1 MNAARGEEH
10 RILLAG
16 ASGGACDRVG
26 ATLRQA
32 GYACLRAVTGPEAI
46 SLFCVEAPPVVLIDV
61 DLPGGG
67 VLVCRDLFETDV
79 ASDTVVLMLLP
90 DSEQA
95 TREAAFAAGAHDAF
109 PRDCGPEELLGRV
122 AYALRGWAVSA
133 DLRVRN
139 LDLRRRVDRGLGE
152 LDRVNRNLK
161 QQLRQQQTLLELTQ
175 EMAASLEAGQQA
187 NVLLLSIVGQVGALS
202 AALFTSDGEGAPM
215 ALVAVK
221 GIEREICLAV
231 SEEDRAGWREWLE
244 SAGASPLE
252 GIVPAEL
259 SALGFALMVPIR
271 DRARIGGAVALGPR
285 VTGQPYSA
293 GDIRMLETMGNSF
306 AIALQNSNLY
316 GKLQRTYVNT
326 IEALVT
332 AIEAKD
338 RYTRGHT
345 ARVAKYAR
353 AIAVELGLDEA
364 AMQQVEYGA
373 ALHDVGKIGIYEHVL
388 NKHGELTEEEFA
400 MIRQHPVMGDRILAH
415 IDFLRDARLAVR
427 HHHERVDGAGYPD
440 GLAGVQIPLIA
451 KIVAVADAFD
461 AMTTTRTYSDAIGL
475 EGAIDNLVRKVG
487 TQFDSRVVDAFVGL
501 LRDGRLRLGRL
512 EASGRQA
519 KAVPCNQLGDLSSSG
534 TV

>member
-1 MNAARGEEH
+1 MSAAHGEEH

-16 ASGGACDRVG
+16 PPGGACEKIA

-32 GYACLRAVTGPEAI
+32 GYACLRAGTGPEAI
-46 SLFCVEAPPVVLIDV
+46 SLFCVETPPVVLIDV

-67 VLVCRDLFETDV
+67 VLVCRDLFE
-79 ASDTVVLMLLP
+79 AEAGIDTIVLMLLP
-90 DSEQA
+90 DNEQA

-109 PRDCGPEELLGRV
+109 PRDCGPQEVLGRV

-175 EMAASLEAGQQA
+175 EMSASLEAAQQA

-202 AALFTSDGEGAPM
+202 AALFAGDGERAPM
-215 ALVAVK
+215 SLVAVK
-221 GIEREICLAV
+221 GIDRELCLAV
-231 SEEDRAGWREWLE
+231 SEADRAGWRDWLE

-259 SALGFALMVPIR
+259 AALGFALMVPIR

-285 VTGQPYSA
+285 ITGQPYSA

-316 GKLQRTYVNT
+316 RQLKETYVNT

-345 ARVAKYAR
+345 ARVARYAR
-353 AIAVELGLDEA
+353 AIAVELDLDEA
-364 AMQQVEYGA
+364 SLQQVEYGA

-400 MIRQHPVMGDRILAH
+400 MIRRHPAMGDRILAH
-415 IDFLRDARLAVR
+415 IDFLREARLAVR
-427 HHHERVDGAGYPD
+427 HHHERVDGSGYPD
-440 GLAGVQIPLIA
+440 GLRGAQIPLIA
-451 KIVAVADAFD
+451 KVVAVADAFD
-461 AMTTTRTYSDAIGL
+461 AMTTTRTYSNPIGL
-475 EGAIDNLVRKVG
+475 EEAIDNLERKAG
-487 TQFDSRVVDAFVGL
+487 SQFDVMVVEAFIRL
-501 LRDGRLRLGRL
+501 LRDGRLSL
-512 EASGRQA
+512 ERPDAREA
-519 KAVPCNQLGDLSSSG
+519 PALTVP
-534 TV
+534 VE

>member
-1 MNAARGEEH
+1 MNAVRGEEH
-10 RILLAG
+10 RILVAG
-16 ASGGACDRVG
+16 PPDGVCDG
-26 ATLRQA
+26 ICATLRQA
-32 GYACLRAVTGPEAI
+32 GYDCLRAGTGPEAI
-46 SLFCVEAPPVVLIDV
+46 SLFCVEPPPVVLV
-61 DLPGGG
+61 DAELPGGG
-67 VLVCRDLFETDV
+67 MLVCRDLFETDAV
-79 ASDTVVLMLLP
+79 ADTIVLMLLP
-90 DSEQA
+90 DNERI
-95 TREAAFAAGAHDAF
+95 TRETAFASGAHDAF
-109 PRDCGPEELLGRV
+109 PRDCGPQELLGRV

-175 EMAASLEAGQQA
+175 EMGASLEAAQQA

-202 AALFTSDGEGAPM
+202 AALFAGDGDGAPM
-215 ALVAVK
+215 SLIAVK
-221 GIEREICLAV
+221 GIDREVCLAV
-231 SEEDRAGWREWLE
+231 SEADRAGWRDWLE

-259 SALGFALMVPIR
+259 AALGFALMVPIR

-285 VTGQPYSA
+285 ITGQPYSP

-316 GKLQRTYVNT
+316 RKLQGTYVNT

-364 AMQQVEYGA
+364 AIQQVEYGA

-400 MIRQHPVMGDRILAH
+400 MIRRHPAMGDRILAH
-415 IDFLRDARLAVR
+415 IDFLHEARRAVR
-427 HHHERVDGAGYPD
+427 HHHERVDGSGYPD
-440 GLAGVQIPLIA
+440 GLRSAQIPLIA

-461 AMTTTRTYSDAIGL
+461 AMTTTRTYSSPIGL
-475 EGAIDNLVRKVG
+475 EEAIDNLVRKVG

-501 LRDGRLRLGRL
+501 LRGGRVRLGRL
-512 EASGRQA
+512 AAWDAPTSPSPS
-519 KAVPCNQLGDLSSSG
+519 V
-534 TV
+534 

>member
-1 MNAARGEEH
+1 MNAIPGEEH

-16 ASGGACDRVG
+16 PSGGACEAIS

-32 GYACLRAVTGPEAI
+32 GYACLRAGTGPEAI
-46 SLFCVEAPPVVLIDV
+46 SLFCVESPPVVLIDV

-67 VLVCRDLFETDV
+67 VLVCRDLFETDAAV
-79 ASDTVVLMLLP
+79 DTIVLMLLP
-90 DSEQA
+90 DNKRA
-95 TREAAFAAGAHDAF
+95 TREAAFAAGVHDAF

-122 AYALRGWAVSA
+122 AYALRDWAVSA

-175 EMAASLEAGQQA
+175 EMAASLEGGQQA

-202 AALFTSDGEGAPM
+202 AALFAGDGDGAPM
-215 ALVAVK
+215 SLVAVK
-221 GIEREICLAV
+221 GIDREVCLAV
-231 SEEDRAGWREWLE
+231 TEADRAGWRDWLE

-259 SALGFALMVPIR
+259 AALGFALMVPIR

-285 VTGQPYSA
+285 ITGQPYSA

-316 GKLQRTYVNT
+316 SKLQRTYVNT

-345 ARVAKYAR
+345 ARVAKYAG

-364 AMQQVEYGA
+364 ALQQVEYGA

-400 MIRQHPVMGDRILAH
+400 MIRQHPAMGDRILAH
-415 IDFLRDARLAVR
+415 IDFLHEARLAVR

-440 GLAGVQIPLIA
+440 GLRGAQIPLIA

-461 AMTTTRTYSDAIGL
+461 AMTTTRTYSHPIGL
-475 EGAIDNLVRKVG
+475 EEAIGHLERKTD
-487 TQFDSRVVDAFVGL
+487 TQFDGKVVGAFVSL
-501 LRDGRLRLGRL
+501 LRDGRLRFGRL
-512 EASGRQA
+512 AATDIRTIA
-519 KAVPCNQLGDLSSSG
+519 ALSA
-534 TV
+534 

>member
-1 MNAARGEEH
+1 MSVTPGEAH

-16 ASGGACDRVG
+16 PSDGACEGIG
-26 ATLRQA
+26 AALRQA
-32 GYACLRAVTGPEAI
+32 GYSCLRAATGPEAI
-46 SLFCVEAPPVVLIDV
+46 SLFCVETPPVVLIDV

-67 VLVCRDLFETDV
+67 MLVCRDLFETE
-79 ASDTVVLMLLP
+79 AIGDTVVLMLLP
-90 DSEQA
+90 DNERA

-109 PRDCGPEELLGRV
+109 PRDCGREELLGRV
-122 AYALRGWAVSA
+122 AYALHGWAVSA

-139 LDLRRRVDRGLGE
+139 LDLRQRVDRGLGE

-175 EMAASLEAGQQA
+175 EMAASLEATQQA

-202 AALFTSDGEGAPM
+202 AALFAGDGEGAPM
-215 ALVAVK
+215 SLIAVK
-221 GIEREICLAV
+221 GIDREACLAV
-231 SEEDRAGWREWLE
+231 SEADRAGWRDWLE
-244 SAGASPLE
+244 SAGATPLE

-259 SALGFALMVPIR
+259 AALGFALMVPIR

-285 VTGQPYSA
+285 ITGQPYSA

-316 GKLQRTYVNT
+316 IQLQRTYVNT

-353 AIAVELGLDEA
+353 ALAVELDLDEA
-364 AMQQVEYGA
+364 ALQQVEYGA

-400 MIRQHPVMGDRILAH
+400 MIRRHPAMGDRILAH
-415 IDFLRDARLAVR
+415 IDFLREARLAVR
-427 HHHERVDGAGYPD
+427 HHHERVDGTGYPD
-440 GLAGVQIPLIA
+440 GLRGAQIPLIA

-461 AMTTTRTYSDAIGL
+461 AMTTTRTYSNPISLEEAIGHL
-475 EGAIDNLVRKVG
+475 EHKSGS
-487 TQFDSRVVDAFVGL
+487 QFDVMVVNAFVRL

-512 EASGRQA
+512 AAPDPQA
-519 KAVPCNQLGDLSSSG
+519 AAAPFA
-534 TV
+534 